1 MHLPCQLARLMHQP
15 FGQRKRRPKAPWDV
29 GAKDWF
35 QPFKPDQKVC
45 LTPTAM
51 ARPESRSVS
60 FSREKAAYTLVRLDK
75 AWS

>member
-1 MHLPCQLARLMHQP
+1 MAKLCKKTGKPWTQEM
-15 FGQRKRRPKAPWDV
+15 KKAPE
-29 GAKDWF
+29 GAWVF
-35 QPFKPDQKVC
+35 GMQGWRAALRQTDQKLC

-60 FSREKAAYTLVRLDK
+60 FSRVKAAYTLVRLDR